1 MSQVTRLPRAV
12 LDADI
17 IFSRVLHELMGRA
30 ADDLRLFDLLW
41 SEELLAEARRSLV
54 EKKGLS
60 KEVAAR
66 WVGYL
71 SQGFPV
77 GRVDISTVPQDL
89 DLRSLTRDPEDAHV
103 CALAIAGNADYLF
116 TFDRAYLKDPLRL
129 HGIEV
134 PDLDEYPDPARMWRH
149 LLRLSDAAEAF
160 RKADGQIKERFDK
173 WVHTNFGIEVAN
185 HDVGL
190 REAGG
195 GSFEFEGTTH
205 SRERHIKVD
214 DYKAPS
220 ECGRIYFALD
230 TEKKRIIVDHIGLH
244 L

>member
-1 MSQVTRLPRAV
+1 MSQAIRLPRAV

-41 SEELLAEARRSLV
+41 SEELLAEVRRSLV

-60 KEVAAR
+60 EEVAAR

-71 SQGFPV
+71 SQGFPA
-77 GRVDISTVPQDL
+77 GRVDISTVPPDL
-89 DLRSLTRDPEDAHV
+89 DLQSLTRDPEDIHV

-134 PDLDEYPDPARMWRH
+134 PDLDEFLARQC
-149 LLRLSDAAEAF
+149 DEQPEAF
-160 RKADGQIKERFDK
+160 RQMVEEQADS
-173 WVHTNFGIEVAN
+173 W
-185 HDVGL
+185 
-190 REAGG
+190 GG
-195 GSFEFEGTTH
+195 GRPVNDLLAAFERASVPKFVTVL
-205 SRERHIKVD
+205 KPLVD
-214 DYKAPS
+214 RP
-220 ECGRIYFALD
+220 
-230 TEKKRIIVDHIGLH
+230 
-244 L
+244 